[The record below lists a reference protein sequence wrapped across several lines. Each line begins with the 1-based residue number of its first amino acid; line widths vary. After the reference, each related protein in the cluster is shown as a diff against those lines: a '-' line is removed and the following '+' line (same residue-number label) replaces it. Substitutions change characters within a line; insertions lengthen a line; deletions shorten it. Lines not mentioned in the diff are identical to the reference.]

1 MVEPKTAYKS
11 SLMMEEKNLHTAKSN
26 ICIHKSSSNNNNS
39 NNNNHVS
46 IQHINLYEFSEVTA
60 FIIRYTSILILYCLQ
75 KLINNL
81 LYLQTKYSIATNKS
95 YQSFITD
102 IVKLKQKQ
110 FLGENILIKQRPIS
124 FNK

>member
-60 FIIRYTSILILYCLQ
+60 SIIKYTSILITVCKNWLTIC
-75 KLINNL
+75 
-81 LYLQTKYSIATNKS
+81 
-95 YQSFITD
+95 
-102 IVKLKQKQ
+102 
-110 FLGENILIKQRPIS
+110 
-124 FNK
+124 